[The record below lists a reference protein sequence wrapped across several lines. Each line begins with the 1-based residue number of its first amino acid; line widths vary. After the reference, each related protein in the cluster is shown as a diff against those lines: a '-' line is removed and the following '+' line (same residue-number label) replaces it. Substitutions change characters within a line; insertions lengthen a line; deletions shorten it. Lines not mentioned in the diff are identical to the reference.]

1 MSRRRRSAI
10 VWGLVSVLLVGVI
23 AQTSILL
30 GLGLDLSFET
40 VAAVALV
47 SGVVVASV
55 TYVIEP
61 RLERKGRA

>member
-1 MSRRRRSAI
+1 MSRHRRSAI

-23 AQTSILL
+23 AQTSVLL
-30 GLGLDLSFET
+30 GLGLDLPFGT

-55 TYVIEP
+55 AYVIEP

>member
-23 AQTSILL
+23 VQTSILL

-40 VAAVALV
+40 VATVALV
-47 SGVVVASV
+47 SGVVVASM